1 MMVCRRTVWLMV
13 GVVALTALT
22 THDARA
28 DRVAIGNTA
37 GGVSTFEGDPSNL
50 SAGPGNCCFLGD
62 GQITVEWLDFDN
74 LAVGSHSAASPTSSD
89 VSVRQPFNGF
99 SVTRAIGGIGAPLN
113 TLSSSLSGDAY
124 YIGASNHQNT
134 QVRGTTDGG
143 LDACCSSGAAP
154 LVDSVGRI
162 PGGPGPDGRY
172 AILTGDTGPTQLRR
186 VAFNQ
191 LQGQNAP
198 HEADI
203 EVNLSGE
210 EGGTSIALLSDGNL
224 IVGKK
229 GVDFS
234 PEKGGV
240 SRVNSETLVDMGG
253 NCCHPDPVI
262 DVDGD
267 SQGRGIYITSG
278 PVANGELVRTDFA
291 GGNAILAG
299 GGLNSTASGE
309 MTALAVL
316 SNDDILVGFNNGDVK
331 HFTSGGSL
339 TGIIGNVGAAV
350 NSISVVVPEPAGG
363 GLLLLGAAM
372 AGARRIRRS

>member
-1 MMVCRRTVWLMV
+1 MTYRRTFCLVV
-13 GVVALTALT
+13 GAVALIALP

-37 GGVSTFEGDPSNL
+37 GGVSTFAGDPSNL
-50 SAGPGNCCFLGD
+50 TAGPGSCCFLGD
-62 GQITVEWLDFDN
+62 GQISVEWLDFDN

-113 TLSSSLSGDAY
+113 TLSSSLSGDSY
-124 YIGASNHQNT
+124 YIGAANHQNT
-134 QVRGTTDGG
+134 QIRGTTDGG

-172 AILTGDTGPTQLRR
+172 ALLTGDTGPTQLRR

-203 EVNLSGE
+203 EVSLSGVE
-210 EGGTSIALLSDGNL
+210 VGTSIALLSDGNL

-229 GVDFS
+229 GVDFD
-234 PEKGGV
+234 PVKGGV
-240 SRVNSETLVDMGG
+240 TRVNSETLADMGG

-278 PVANGELVRTDFA
+278 SVANGELVRTDFA

-299 GGLNSTASGE
+299 GGLNNSASGA

-316 SNDDILVGFNNGDVK
+316 SNDDILIGFDSGDVK
-331 HFTSGGSL
+331 HFTSSGTL

-350 NSISVVVPEPAGG
+350 NSISVVVPEPAAGCM
-363 GLLLLGAAM
+363 LLLGVAA
-372 AGARRIRRS
+372 AGVLRTRRS